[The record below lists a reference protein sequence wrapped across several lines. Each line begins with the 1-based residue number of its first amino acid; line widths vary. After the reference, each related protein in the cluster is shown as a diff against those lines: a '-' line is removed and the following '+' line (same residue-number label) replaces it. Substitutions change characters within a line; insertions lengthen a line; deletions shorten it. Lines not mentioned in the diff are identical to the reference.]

1 MPDEPSMKSLH
12 PLLFLCIVTVVACKG
27 TAADGTPAASTDT
40 LAAAPAGVVDSLL
53 PIEEEIRRFRLATPD
68 SIGRLEGGA
77 RGREA
82 LVKAYVAA
90 IEMTDS
96 LALHGLLISRA
107 EYAWLVYPESELTR
121 PPYRQKPAL
130 AWFMMQNA
138 TDQGIIRV
146 LNRHGGKTLGYS
158 GLACEPE
165 ATVQGANRIWRQ
177 CRMRFTENGAEV
189 ERKLFGGILERDGT
203 YKFLTYATDY

>member
-1 MPDEPSMKSLH
+1 MKLLR
-12 PLLFLCIVTVVACKG
+12 PLLFLCVVAVVACNG
-27 TAADGTPAASTDT
+27 TAADAAPAASTDT
-40 LAAAPAGVVDSLL
+40 PAAVPAGVVDSLL
-53 PIEEEIRRFRLATPD
+53 PIEEEIRRFRVATPD

-77 RGREA
+77 RSREA

-90 IEMTDS
+90 IERTDS
-96 LALHGLLISRA
+96 LALNRLLVSQA

-146 LNRHGGKTLGYS
+146 LNRHGGKPLGYV
-158 GLACEPE
+158 GFGCEPE
-165 ATVQGANRIWRQ
+165 PALQGANRTWRQ

>member
-1 MPDEPSMKSLH
+1 MKLLH
-12 PLLFLCIVTVVACKG
+12 PLLFLCIGAAEACSG
-27 TAADGTPAASTDT
+27 TAADGAPATSTDT
-40 LAAAPAGVVDSLL
+40 LAAVPAGVVDSLL
-53 PIEEEIRRFRLATPD
+53 PIDEEIRRFRLATPD

-77 RGREA
+77 RSREA

-90 IEMTDS
+90 IETTDS
-96 LALHGLLISRA
+96 LALHGLLISQA

-121 PPYRQKPAL
+121 PPYRQKPSL
-130 AWFMMQNA
+130 AWFMMRNA

-146 LNRHGGKTLGYS
+146 LNRHGGKPLGYS
-158 GLACEPE
+158 GFGCESEP
-165 ATVQGANRIWRQ
+165 ALQGANRIWRQ